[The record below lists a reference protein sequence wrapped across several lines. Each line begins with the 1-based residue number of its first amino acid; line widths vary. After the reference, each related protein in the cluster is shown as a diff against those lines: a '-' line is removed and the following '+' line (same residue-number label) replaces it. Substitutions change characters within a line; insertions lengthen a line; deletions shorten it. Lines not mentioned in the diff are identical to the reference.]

1 MKYIQFFYSFYVV
14 CLKMDP
20 LSLLLFV
27 ILIFLSMFFSASET
41 AFTSVPM
48 HKASVFLKEKKSWA
62 KSLYKLKLKPER
74 VLIAILIWN
83 NIVNI
88 FAASLATVIAMDIAA
103 KVQFDQT
110 LVVSIAT
117 AVVTILVL
125 LFWEIFPKTLATRH
139 AERIS
144 LSIAPIYTVLIKVLF
159 PLIFVLERMM
169 KGLTKKERKNLI
181 SESDLEAFIELS
193 KKAGVFT
200 DWEDQKIKKLLTLDE
215 LTAEEIMTPRIK
227 IKSIDD
233 QCSLDDAIEKLSGYH
248 YSRIPVYHESIDTI
262 DRIVTLKELLRLKK
276 EYSWSTLLSQLTLN
290 PIIKVP
296 RSQPIDSLLQ
306 KFQKTHKHIAVV
318 LDEYGGVDGIVSLE
332 DIIEEVFWEIQD
344 ESDEELTPI
353 KRNEDWTLICQSYV
367 RMDELLNVLGLH
379 PDEIELDDEYEAETL
394 SYFITSSFERFPS
407 SWEKISLD
415 IHLHDDLENKTHS
428 TLEFKVLWV
437 KRNVIWEVQVVVKN
451 QEVEQEK

>member
-1 MKYIQFFYSFYVV
+1 
-14 CLKMDP
+14 
-20 LSLLLFV
+20 
-27 ILIFLSMFFSASET
+27 
-41 AFTSVPM
+41 
-48 HKASVFLKEKKSWA
+48 
-62 KSLYKLKLKPER
+62 
-74 VLIAILIWN
+74 
-83 NIVNI
+83 
-88 FAASLATVIAMDIAA
+88 
-103 KVQFDQT
+103 
-110 LVVSIAT
+110 
-117 AVVTILVL
+117 
-125 LFWEIFPKTLATRH
+125 
-139 AERIS
+139 
-144 LSIAPIYTVLIKVLF
+144 
-159 PLIFVLERMM
+159 M

-233 QCSLDDAIEKLSGYH
+233 QCSLDEAIERLSGYH

-276 EYSWSTLLSQLTLN
+276 EHSWSTLLSQLTLN

-379 PDEIELDDEYEAETL
+379 PDEIGLDDEYEAETL

-451 QEVEQEK
+451 QQVEQEK

>member
-1 MKYIQFFYSFYVV
+1 
-14 CLKMDP
+14 MDP

-88 FAASLATVIAMDIAA
+88 FAASLATVIAMDIA
-103 KVQFDQT
+103 
-110 LVVSIAT
+110 
-117 AVVTILVL
+117 
-125 LFWEIFPKTLATRH
+125 
-139 AERIS
+139 
-144 LSIAPIYTVLIKVLF
+144 IYTVLIKILF

-276 EYSWSTLLSQLTLN
+276 EHSWSTLLSQLTLN
-290 PIIKVP
+290 PIIQVP

>member
-1 MKYIQFFYSFYVV
+1 
-14 CLKMDP
+14 
-20 LSLLLFV
+20 
-27 ILIFLSMFFSASET
+27 
-41 AFTSVPM
+41 
-48 HKASVFLKEKKSWA
+48 
-62 KSLYKLKLKPER
+62 
-74 VLIAILIWN
+74 
-83 NIVNI
+83 
-88 FAASLATVIAMDIAA
+88 
-103 KVQFDQT
+103 
-110 LVVSIAT
+110 
-117 AVVTILVL
+117 
-125 LFWEIFPKTLATRH
+125 
-139 AERIS
+139 
-144 LSIAPIYTVLIKVLF
+144 
-159 PLIFVLERMM
+159 
-169 KGLTKKERKNLI
+169 
-181 SESDLEAFIELS
+181 
-193 KKAGVFT
+193 
-200 DWEDQKIKKLLTLDE
+200 
-215 LTAEEIMTPRIK
+215 MTPRIK

-276 EYSWSTLLSQLTLN
+276 EHSWSALLSQLTLN

-415 IHLHDDLENKTHS
+415 IHPHDDLENKTHS